1 MRSDSISSGCDR
13 AGAVAVT
20 VLGAS
25 WLLSSVVTGHAA
37 ADDSALDVLVAAYPD
52 HLVSHD
58 RDSVTWA
65 DGTVMPVAGGGQQ
78 QRSFEELLNAP
89 SILDQFAIPYPLG
102 TKLKTPA
109 VNEDPG
115 RIRNQA
121 FFTKMYGDC
130 RQGEVEKHLRDLA
143 WLPSRGGGAL
153 KATSINGVA
162 EKLSEVSRELE
173 QLPARMMKYLVP
185 SAGIYNCRPIAA
197 TERISVHAYGAAI
210 DINDRFSDYWLWTK
224 NKTGH
229 FTWTNRIPLEIVD
242 VFERHGFIWGGKWYH
257 FDTMHF
263 EYRPELI
270 ELAKRGWPRD

>member
-1 MRSDSISSGCDR
+1 
-13 AGAVAVT
+13 VT

-37 ADDSALDVLVAAYPD
+37 AVDSALDVLVAAYPD

-78 QRSFEELLNAP
+78 RSFEELLNAP

-102 TKLKTPA
+102 TKLKTPG

-130 RQGEVEKHLRDLA
+130 HQGEVEKHLRAVA
-143 WLPSRGGGAL
+143 WLPDRGGGML

-162 EKLSEVSRELE
+162 DKLSEVSRELE
-173 QLPARMMKYLVP
+173 RLPARMMKYLVP
-185 SAGIYNCRPIAA
+185 SAGTYNCRSIAA
-197 TERISVHAYGAAI
+197 TERASVHAYGAAI

-229 FTWTNRIPLEIVD
+229 FAWTNRIPLEIVE
-242 VFERHGFIWGGKWYH
+242 VFERHGFIWGGKWHH

>member
-1 MRSDSISSGCDR
+1 VR
-13 AGAVAVT
+13 A
-20 VLGAS
+20 LGAS

-37 ADDSALDVLVAAYPD
+37 AVNSALDVLVAAYPD

-89 SILDQFAIPYPLG
+89 GILDQFAIPYPLG

-130 RQGEVEKHLRDLA
+130 RQGDVEKHLRDVA

-162 EKLSEVSRELE
+162 DRLSEVSRELE
-173 QLPARMMKYLVP
+173 LLPARMMKYLIP
-185 SAGIYNCRPIAA
+185 SAGTYNCRPIAA

-242 VFERHGFIWGGKWYH
+242 IFERHGFIWGGKWYH

-270 ELAKRGWPRD
+270 EFAKRGWPRN